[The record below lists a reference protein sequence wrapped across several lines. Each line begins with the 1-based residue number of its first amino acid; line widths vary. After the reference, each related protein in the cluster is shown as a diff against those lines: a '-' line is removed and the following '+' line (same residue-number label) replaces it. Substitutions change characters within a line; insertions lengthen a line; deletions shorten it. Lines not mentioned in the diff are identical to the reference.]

1 MVRVTIQCRIYSN
14 ESRKFFGAPI
24 VDVQRFP
31 SQNSAIGIFRIP
43 KYHSSTRACFDD
55 YALDSRLVSTPMP
68 KSITKP
74 DKFSG
79 LLTLAGSVG
88 APVWFVVIVLDAV
101 DMVTRAAAKNF

>member
-1 MVRVTIQCRIYSN
+1 
-14 ESRKFFGAPI
+14 
-24 VDVQRFP
+24 
-31 SQNSAIGIFRIP
+31 
-43 KYHSSTRACFDD
+43 
-55 YALDSRLVSTPMP
+55 MP

-79 LLTLAGSVG
+79 LLTLAGTVG